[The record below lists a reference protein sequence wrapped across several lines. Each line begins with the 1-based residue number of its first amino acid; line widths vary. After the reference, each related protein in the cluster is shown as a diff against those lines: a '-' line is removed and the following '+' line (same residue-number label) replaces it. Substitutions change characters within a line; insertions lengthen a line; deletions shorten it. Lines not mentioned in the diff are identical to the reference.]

1 MLQIRSILR
10 SRNAQLAIKAKLT
23 PGSSAVKAVEGKQG
37 GLMVYIDTNFLVA
50 YHFKEEERHQDAK
63 SIMEE
68 LGRKD
73 KQLSVYP

>member
-1 MLQIRSILR
+1 
-10 SRNAQLAIKAKLT
+10 
-23 PGSSAVKAVEGKQG
+23 
-37 GLMVYIDTNFLVA
+37 MVYIDTNFLVA